1 MFCNSLNLLAS
12 PPPVM
17 STTQEEEATLN
28 IRGLGHSLSIHIS
41 PLANVTNLFQQIQ
54 SLTGLPPAY
63 QRVIIR
69 GKTLSL
75 ETSPNTS
82 TLQSII
88 PSIQPQTTSKAI
100 LMHTKTFKLDQKA
113 YEQITSLNHDLDNI
127 ESRLN
132 VGTSPSKGDSTS
144 MVSISERILDKSVL
158 DHLVT
163 DIMCKLDLI
172 DVGTSDTLRNMRR
185 KVLQRAEAMDKLWDG
200 SNNCSGEEEK
210 EKESNSS

>member
-1 MFCNSLNLLAS
+1 MFCNSLQSLAS
-12 PPPVM
+12 DPPVM
-17 STTQEEEATLN
+17 STTQEEEEATLN

-41 PLANVTNLFQQIQ
+41 PLANVANLFQQIQ
-54 SLTGLPPAY
+54 SQTGLPPAY

-75 ETSPNTS
+75 ETTSETS

-88 PSIQPQTTSKAI
+88 PTIQPQTNSKAI

-132 VGTSPSKGDSTS
+132 VGSSPSKGDATS
-144 MVSISERILDKSVL
+144 MASISEKIIDKSVL

-163 DIMCKLDLI
+163 DIMCKLDKI

-185 KVLQRAEAMDKLWDG
+185 KVLQRAEAMDTLWNDA
-200 SNNCSGEEEK
+200 NCNGDK
-210 EKESNSS
+210 VGKESNN